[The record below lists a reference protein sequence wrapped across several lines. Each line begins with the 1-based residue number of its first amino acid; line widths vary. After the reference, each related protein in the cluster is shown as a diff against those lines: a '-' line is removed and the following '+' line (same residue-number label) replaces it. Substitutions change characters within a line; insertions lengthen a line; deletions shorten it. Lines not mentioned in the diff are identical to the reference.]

1 MDNEAKYQFSIEQFK
16 NFKNHFEIHDFRKF
30 LLLILNLDAGGPEA
44 MLQQLGM
51 GSKKRVVLP
60 YNPEA
65 GIYYTKVMSGLSY
78 HNQLL
83 IYHKTEKLSET
94 FVNDAESTLFTE
106 SLSAYERENFLP
118 GKFKILTPEVKDF
131 TAKILIGK
139 NSNKPL
145 ITGIES
151 LYFNLAEMIVSQQ
164 SKYLFL
170 IEGDVADVLFSMNI
184 SFAPSHDGDN
194 IQMLDI
200 FVDEEKKYRD
210 FTFIRMKEGELEM
223 ALLKEIQDMSHG
235 ELYKS
240 HFTIIV
246 PIKSFD
252 TP

>member
-1 MDNEAKYQFSIEQFK
+1 MNSEEKYQIAVDRFK
-16 NFKNHFEIHDFRKF
+16 DFKNHFEIHDFRKF

-60 YNPEA
+60 YDPETKM
-65 GIYYTKVMSGLSY
+65 YYTKVMSGLSY

-83 IYHKTEKLSET
+83 IYHKTKKLSEK

-106 SLSAYERENFLP
+106 SLSTFERENFLP
-118 GKFKILTPEVKDF
+118 GKFKVITPKMKDY
-131 TAKILIGK
+131 TANVLKGK
-139 NSNKPL
+139 NSSKPL
-145 ITGIES
+145 ITGVES
-151 LYFNLAEMIVSQQ
+151 LYYNLAEMIVSQQ
-164 SKYLFL
+164 SKFLFL
-170 IEGDVADVLFSMNI
+170 IEGDNADVLFSMNI

-194 IQMLDI
+194 IQMMDI
-200 FVDEEKKYRD
+200 FIDEEKKYRD

-223 ALLKEIQDMSHG
+223 DLLKEIQDMSHG

-246 PIKSFD
+246 PIKSFNS
-252 TP
+252 P